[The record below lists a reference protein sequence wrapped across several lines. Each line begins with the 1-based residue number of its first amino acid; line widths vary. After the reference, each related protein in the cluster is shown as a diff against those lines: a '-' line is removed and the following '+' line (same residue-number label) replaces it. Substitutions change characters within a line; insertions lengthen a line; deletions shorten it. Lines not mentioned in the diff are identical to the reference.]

1 MKSINLR
8 EIDRSGQD
16 VARILYQ
23 RAYAT
28 RAVYD
33 VPNRWLVLGTAIPSN
48 CCLTRPLDDMS
59 PNVLNEAIGVY
70 PIARVIVEPRH
81 SIFLTRLNIS

>member
-33 VPNRWLVLGTAIPSN
+33 VPNRNAWGGSFSGQ
-48 CCLTRPLDDMS
+48 RS
-59 PNVLNEAIGVY
+59 PQ
-70 PIARVIVEPRH
+70 IVA
-81 SIFLTRLNIS
+81 